1 MNQKRR
7 LLRNKHNIMTSIK
20 EQFDLSKYNTMG
32 VKANAQ
38 FFVEIRSI
46 EELKKALEFA
56 VKGELPILVLGGGSN
71 MLFVDD
77 FNGLVILNK
86 IEGIKIASEDK
97 SDVIIE
103 FGAGENWHKI
113 VLYCIQ
119 NGFGGIENL
128 SLIPGTVGAA
138 PIQNIGAYGVELKDV
153 FVSLDAFLI
162 NQGDLKSF
170 SKSECHFGYRDSVFK
185 KELKGKAI
193 ITSVRLKL
201 SKQGKPNIEYASLE
215 EKLSEQGVSNPTI
228 EDVSNAVIE
237 VRRSKLPDPNEIGN
251 TGSFFKNPVIS
262 VNQFDE
268 LKTHHK
274 NLPGYPISE
283 RQVKVPAG
291 WLIEHA
297 GWKGKRFGDAGVHSK
312 QALVLVNYGNA
323 TGKEIWALAKDIVD
337 SVYQKFEIRL
347 TPEVN
352 ILS

>member
-1 MNQKRR
+1 
-7 LLRNKHNIMTSIK
+7 MTSIK
-20 EQFDLSKYNTMG
+20 EQLDLSKYTTMG

-46 EELKKALEFA
+46 EELEKALEFA
-56 VKGELPILVLGGGSN
+56 KQRDLPFLVLGGGSN

-86 IEGIKIASEDK
+86 IEGIEIISEDK
-97 SDVIIE
+97 TKVIIE

-119 NGFGGIENL
+119 NGFGGVENL

-170 SKSECHFGYRDSVFK
+170 SKSECNFGYRDSVFK

-193 ITSVRLKL
+193 IISVRLKL
-201 SKQGKPNIEYASLE
+201 SKQGKPNIEYASL
-215 EKLSEQGVSNPTI
+215 KQRLAEQGISNPSI

-237 VRRSKLPDPNEIGN
+237 VRQSKLPDPNEIGN

-262 VNQFDE
+262 VYQFDE
-268 LKTHHK
+268 LKKRYK
-274 NLPGYPISE
+274 NLSGYPVSE

-291 WLIEHA
+291 WLIEQA
-297 GWKGKRFGDAGVHSK
+297 GWKGRRVGDAGVHSK

-352 ILS
+352 ILP

>member
-1 MNQKRR
+1 
-7 LLRNKHNIMTSIK
+7 MTSIK
-20 EQFDLSKYNTMG
+20 EQFDLSKYTTMG
-32 VKANAQ
+32 VKANARY
-38 FFVEIRSI
+38 FVEIHSI
-46 EELKKALEFA
+46 EELEKALEIA
-56 VKGELPILVLGGGSN
+56 ENKELPILVLGGGSN
-71 MLFVDD
+71 ILFVDD

-86 IEGIKIASEDK
+86 IEGIEIISEDK

-103 FGAGENWHKI
+103 FGAGENWHQI

-119 NGFGGIENL
+119 KGFGGIENL

-162 NQGDLKSF
+162 NQGDIKSF
-170 SKSECHFGYRDSVFK
+170 SKSECKFGYRDSVFK

-193 ITSVRLKL
+193 ITNVRLKL
-201 SKQGKPNIEYASLE
+201 SKHGKPNIEYASLKQRLKE
-215 EKLSEQGVSNPTI
+215 RGVSNPSI

-237 VRRSKLPDPNEIGN
+237 VRQSKLPDPNEIGN

-262 VNQFDE
+262 VYQFDE
-268 LKTHHK
+268 LKKQFK
-274 NLPGYPISE
+274 NLSGYPVSE

-291 WLIEHA
+291 WLIEQA
-297 GWKGKRFGDAGVHSK
+297 GWKGKRNGDAGVHSK

-323 TGKEIWALAKDIVD
+323 AGKEIWALAIEIVD

-352 ILS
+352 ILP

>member
-1 MNQKRR
+1 MNLKKR

-20 EQFDLSKYNTMG
+20 EQFDLSKYTTMG
-32 VKANAQ
+32 VKANARY
-38 FFVEIRSI
+38 FVEIHSI
-46 EELKKALEFA
+46 EELEKALEFA
-56 VKGELPILVLGGGSN
+56 EIKELPILVLGSGSN
-71 MLFVDD
+71 ILFVDD

-86 IEGIKIASEDK
+86 IEGIEIISEDK

-103 FGAGENWHKI
+103 FGAGENWHQI

-119 NGFGGIENL
+119 KGFGGIENL

-162 NQGDLKSF
+162 NQGYINSF
-170 SKSECHFGYRDSVFK
+170 SKSECKFGYRDSVFK

-193 ITSVRLKL
+193 ITTVRLKL
-201 SKQGKPNIEYASLE
+201 SKHGKPNIEYASLKQRLTE
-215 EKLSEQGVSNPTI
+215 RGVSNPSI

-237 VRRSKLPDPNEIGN
+237 VRQSKLPDPNEIGN

-262 VNQFDE
+262 VYQFDE
-268 LKTHHK
+268 LKKQFK
-274 NLPGYPISE
+274 NLSGYPVSE

-291 WLIEHA
+291 WLIEQA
-297 GWKGKRFGDAGVHSK
+297 GWKGKRVGDAGVHSK

-323 TGKEIWALAKDIVD
+323 TGKEIWALAIEIVD

-352 ILS
+352 ILP